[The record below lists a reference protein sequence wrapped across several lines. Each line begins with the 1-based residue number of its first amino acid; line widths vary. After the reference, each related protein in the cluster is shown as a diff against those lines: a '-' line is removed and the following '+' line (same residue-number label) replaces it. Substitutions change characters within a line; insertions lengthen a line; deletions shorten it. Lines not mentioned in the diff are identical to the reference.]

1 MCNNTDSNLKY
12 NDSWCKKTNIM
23 TISNILCL
31 LSMITILSLAIYF
44 YFGIKKD
51 VREYNKYINSIC
63 VGDIFEI
70 NYILTPENPFERKIE
85 STFTRCVITDIKED
99 DRGNKWIKYK
109 CLKSNYESSCQ
120 LTSFIE
126 DYTRI
131 DNK

>member
-1 MCNNTDSNLKY
+1 MV
-12 NDSWCKKTNIM
+12 
-23 TISNILCL
+23 ISNILCL
-31 LSMITILSLAIYF
+31 LAMITMLSLAIYS
-44 YFGIKKD
+44 YFDIKKD

-109 CLKSNYESSCQ
+109 CLKSNDERSCQ

>member
-1 MCNNTDSNLKY
+1 MV
-12 NDSWCKKTNIM
+12 
-23 TISNILCL
+23 ISDILCL

-85 STFTRCVITDIKED
+85 STFTRCVITDIEED
-99 DRGNKWIKYK
+99 GRGNKWVKYK
-109 CLKSNYESSCQ
+109 CLKSNDESSCQ